1 MEQETDDGVTPVISA
16 CQSGNSQQLKELID
30 QGVSLSQLSFILWIN
45 SCMTIAYYLSYQ
57 FILIDSCIAHIY
69 WWEMYVTGLNTAV

>member
-30 QGVSLSQLSFILWIN
+30 QGVSLSQLSFFYR
-45 SCMTIAYYLSYQ
+45 TIH
-57 FILIDSCIAHIY
+57 IDSCIAHIY
-69 WWEMYVTGLNTAV
+69 CLEICVTGLYEPTVQ

>member
-30 QGVSLSQLSFILWIN
+30 QGVSLSQLSFFYR
-45 SCMTIAYYLSYQ
+45 TIVYFLSYH
-57 FILIDSCIAHIY
+57 IDSY
-69 WWEMYVTGLNTAV
+69 RFMYSSYILFGNICHRLV

>member
-30 QGVSLSQLSFILWIN
+30 QGVSLVSSHHHQL
-45 SCMTIAYYLSYQ
+45 
-57 FILIDSCIAHIY
+57 
-69 WWEMYVTGLNTAV
+69 

>member
-30 QGVSLSQLSFILWIN
+30 QGVSLSQLSFFYR
-45 SCMTIAYYLSYQ
+45 TIVYVLSYQ
-57 FILIDSCIAHIY
+57 FIHIQCRF
-69 WWEMYVTGLNTAV
+69 MYSSYILFGNMCHRLV

>member
-30 QGVSLSQLSFILWIN
+30 QGVSLSQLSFFYR
-45 SCMTIAYYLSYQ
+45 TIVYFLSYQ
-57 FILIDSCIAHIY
+57 FIHIDSCIAHTV
-69 WWEMYVTGLNTAV
+69 WKYVSQACMNQQFSDIL

>member
-30 QGVSLSQLSFILWIN
+30 QGVSPSELSFIIEN
-45 SCMTIAYYLSYQ
+45 YYYWVSISVISL
-57 FILIDSCIAHIY
+57 FI
-69 WWEMYVTGLNTAV
+69 

>member
-30 QGVSLSQLSFILWIN
+30 QGVSLSQLSFFYRTTQYSLLSQLSIYSYRFMYSSYILFGN
-45 SCMTIAYYLSYQ
+45 MCHRL
-57 FILIDSCIAHIY
+57 
-69 WWEMYVTGLNTAV
+69 V

>member
-30 QGVSLSQLSFILWIN
+30 QGVSLSQLSFFYRTTCIV
-45 SCMTIAYYLSYQ
+45 YFLSYQ
-57 FILIDSCIAHIY
+57 FIHIDSCIAHIY
-69 WWEMYVTGLNTAV
+69 CLEICVTGLNEPTVQ